1 MGEQSANIIMK
12 ITVPKPAPAVAKLGY
27 FVGSWIV
34 EGTIPPGPWGSGGPF
49 SWTDKTEWLSG
60 NFFVVGHWDF
70 KMPADLGGGGQE
82 IFILGYDVEKTVYT
96 FDAFSSQGRHVR
108 STGTITD
115 NVWVWESEASYEAD
129 KVKQRYTTR
138 ILSPDRYEVKFE
150 ICEDGK
156 TWLAFMLG
164 AAQRT

>member
-1 MGEQSANIIMK
+1 MK
-12 ITVPKPAPAVAKLGY
+12 IIVPKPGPEVEELGY

-70 KMPADLGGGGQE
+70 KMPADLGGDGRE
-82 IFILGYDVEKTVYT
+82 IFIMGYDVERAVYT
-96 FDAFSSQGRHVR
+96 FDAFSSQGRHVQ
-108 STGTITD
+108 STGTISDDT
-115 NVWVWESEASYEAD
+115 WIWESAASYSGEA
-129 KVKQRYTTR
+129 VRQGYTTR

-150 ICEDGK
+150 ICKDGK
-156 TWLAFMLG
+156 TWLTFMEGL
-164 AAQRT
+164 ARRI